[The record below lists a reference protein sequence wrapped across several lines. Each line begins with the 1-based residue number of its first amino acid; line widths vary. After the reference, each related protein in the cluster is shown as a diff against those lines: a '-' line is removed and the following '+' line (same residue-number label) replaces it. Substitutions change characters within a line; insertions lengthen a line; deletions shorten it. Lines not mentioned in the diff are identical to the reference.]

1 MSMERKE
8 ISVRTDDKKQEDI
21 KVCECF
27 GWNLVKIESRR
38 VTRLHSYF
46 AIFERDTEMKH
57 YKELVALEEEHTK
70 CKSQIRT
77 YNPIVDEPED
87 FLVLFL
93 LFILAIFPLVIYCV
107 YKSNQ
112 KKEIAHNN
120 AKSIKRMHE
129 IINEAKAL
137 L

>member
-1 MSMERKE
+1 MIETKE
-8 ISVRTDDKKQEDI
+8 IYVGTVDRKNEEVKLRG
-21 KVCECF
+21 CF
-27 GWNLVKIESRR
+27 GWEFVEDRHHGRSG
-38 VTRLHSYF
+38 LH
-46 AIFERDTEMKH
+46 ILLKRDTEMKN
-57 YKELVALEEEHTK
+57 YKKLVALEEEHTK

-77 YNPIVDEPED
+77 YKPIIDEPED

-120 AKSIKRMHE
+120 AKLIKRMHE
-129 IINEAKAL
+129 IINEAKVL

>member
-1 MSMERKE
+1 MERKE

-21 KVCECF
+21 RVRECF
-27 GWNLVKIESRR
+27 GWNLVKIENRGS
-38 VTRLHSYF
+38 TRLHSYF
-46 AIFERDTEMKH
+46 ATLERDTEMKN
-57 YKELVALEEEHTK
+57 YKKLVALEEEHTK

-77 YNPIVDEPED
+77 YKPIIDEPED

-120 AKSIKRMHE
+120 AKLHKEMNSILE
-129 IINEAKAL
+129 EAKSL